1 MRERLLRLSWLQAPP
16 TLSFLA
22 QSTSL
27 RDGRSIIFL
36 NWSWPLPVHPLGSRP
51 TCMASMQ
58 QVSRSLFLML
68 TQMAGWESRRFTT
81 STWPD
86 PAAYMR
92 GTQPRQFR
100 AFTSTPSSRHRRTV
114 SRSPRSAAPQIPAV
128 FSGPASVSVSVL
140 TESDLLSPAAISLPP
155 SHSTSDQLTVQP
167 ALRRQSE
174 LGGCQ
179 GKIDNRNTTL
189 LNSI

>member
-1 MRERLLRLSWLQAPP
+1 MRESEIERHLTTSP

-27 RDGRSIIFL
+27 REGRSLIFFS
-36 NWSWPLPVHPLGSRP
+36 WSCPLPVRPLGSRP
-51 TCMASMQ
+51 TCMASMR

-81 STWPD
+81 SRWPD

-100 AFTSTPSSRHRRTV
+100 ALTSTPASRHRRTV
-114 SRSPRSAAPQIPAV
+114 STSPLSAAPQIPPV
-128 FSGPASVSVSVL
+128 LSSPASLSVRVL
-140 TESDLLSPAAISLPP
+140 TESDLLSPVAISPSLPLSP
-155 SHSTSDQLTVQP
+155 SLF
-167 ALRRQSE
+167 L
-174 LGGCQ
+174 
-179 GKIDNRNTTL
+179 
-189 LNSI
+189 